1 MRLKNA
7 FTYSIFSPNNQTSHG
22 GTHLPYGGGTL
33 PKNTPRHT
41 PKNAFT
47 HQKQRSWDMLDT
59 ADELRGN

>member
-1 MRLKNA
+1 M
-7 FTYSIFSPNNQTSHG
+7 
-22 GTHLPYGGGTL
+22 PYGGGTL

-59 ADELRGN
+59 ADELRGKNSQDEEKDLNLKMF